1 MRELQDRRGQAQLLL
16 DFGQV
21 RTDDGRLEEAD
32 ELLAAAL
39 AAWPTHTEDYS
50 FRAKALD
57 ALGRLRCRQGR
68 YDQAADHFA
77 EAASRWGDLSADAA
91 RDESLEALGDALA
104 AAGCSQEAPRGRV
117 SQWCV
122 AEVF

>member
-1 MRELQDRRGQAQLLL
+1 MPEWRMSL
-16 DFGQV
+16 V
-21 RTDDGRLEEAD
+21 
-32 ELLAAAL
+32 
-39 AAWPTHTEDYS
+39 
-50 FRAKALD
+50 AKALD

-68 YDQAADHFA
+68 YDQAADRFA

-104 AAGCSQEAPRGRV
+104 AAGCSQEAARGRV